1 MCQLQR
7 TDGAATGSSVRQE
20 STPLA
25 TEVKTQ
31 ESGRAAKSS
40 GFKFPSARVL
50 KQDAAPITS
59 LSHSKTASSSGASS
73 SRLGSAADADADSEL
88 MRPVATTRMEAVT
101 VNAAGDKAT
110 AETGSAN
117 GEVQPTYEIV
127 YRGHMDLAQAWEGP
141 GVEVASAKM
150 PKVIPLSSRCSGV
163 NCLMDRVYT

>member
-7 TDGAATGSSVRQE
+7 TDGAATESSVRQE
-20 STPLA
+20 SKPPA

-31 ESGRAAKSS
+31 ESGRAATSS
-40 GFKFPSARVL
+40 GFKFPSARVP

-59 LSHSKTASSSGASS
+59 VSHSKTASSSSASS
-73 SRLGSAADADADSEL
+73 SRFGSSAGADSEL

-127 YRGHMDLAQAWEGP
+127 YRGHTDLAQAWEGP
-141 GVEVASAKM
+141 GVEVASSKM
-150 PKVIPLSSRCSGV
+150 PKVISLSSRCSGV